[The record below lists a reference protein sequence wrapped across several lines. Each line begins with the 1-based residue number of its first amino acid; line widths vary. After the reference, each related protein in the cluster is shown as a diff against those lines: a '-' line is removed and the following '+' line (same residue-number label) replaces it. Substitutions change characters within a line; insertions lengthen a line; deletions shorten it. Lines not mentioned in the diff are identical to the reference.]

1 MIRRAVLGLMLA
13 LILAPQALA
22 DGDPAS
28 DILAP
33 ADARVYMTLAAPNG
47 DLEKQLTKTTQAV
60 TDAGLPIKVAVI
72 GNKTDLGAVPQL
84 WAKPQTYARF
94 LGSELRFIY
103 KDTLLIVMPQGFGI
117 NGPYGQ
123 SKALAALSGIDPRK
137 DPTPKGLTAS
147 ADKALLALAAA
158 DGLKVSGGSGGG
170 GGGLPLPLIAAGV
183 MVLAGIGG
191 GVLVLRGDG
200 KPRSERK
207 PREEPNPRAGDTPPE
222 ATPPRAGGEPADNGK
237 AGGGNRPRPTSKP
250 GTAPRS
256 RRSRRR

>member
-1 MIRRAVLGLMLA
+1 MSVLRRAALGLILA
-13 LILAPQALA
+13 LTLAPQALA

-33 ADARVYMTLAAPNG
+33 ADTRVYMTLTATDPTLEQQLAATAQ
-47 DLEKQLTKTTQAV
+47 KI

-103 KDTLLIVMPQGFGI
+103 KDTLLVVMPQGFGI
-117 NGPYGQ
+117 NGPYTQ
-123 SKALAALSGIDPRK
+123 PKALAALQGIDPRK
-137 DPTPKGLTAS
+137 DPSAKGLTVS
-147 ADKALLALAAA
+147 ADKALRALAAA
-158 DGLKVSGGSGGG
+158 DGFKVSGGSGGG

-191 GVLVLRGDG
+191 GVLVLRNDG
-200 KPRSERK
+200 KPR
-207 PREEPNPRAGDTPPE
+207 
-222 ATPPRAGGEPADNGK
+222 GGKK
-237 AGGGNRPRPTSKP
+237 A
-250 GTAPRS
+250 
-256 RRSRRR
+256 RR

>member
-1 MIRRAVLGLMLA
+1 MSVLRRAALGLILA
-13 LILAPQALA
+13 LIIAPQALA

-33 ADARVYMTLAAPNG
+33 ADTRVYMTLTATDPT
-47 DLEKQLTKTTQAV
+47 LEKQLAATAQKI

-103 KDTLLIVMPQGFGI
+103 KDTLLVVMPQGFGI
-117 NGPYGQ
+117 NGPYTQ
-123 SKALAALSGIDPRK
+123 PKALAALQGIDPRK
-137 DPTPKGLTAS
+137 DPSAKGLTVS
-147 ADKALLALAAA
+147 ADKALRALAAA
-158 DGLKVSGGSGGG
+158 DGFKVSGGSGGG

-191 GVLVLRGDG
+191 GVLVLRNDG
-200 KPRSERK
+200 KPR
-207 PREEPNPRAGDTPPE
+207 
-222 ATPPRAGGEPADNGK
+222 GGKK
-237 AGGGNRPRPTSKP
+237 A
-250 GTAPRS
+250 
-256 RRSRRR
+256 RR

>member
-1 MIRRAVLGLMLA
+1 MSVLRRAALGVMLA
-13 LILAPQALA
+13 LVLAPQALA

-33 ADARVYMTLAAPNG
+33 AETRVYMTLAAP
-47 DLEKQLTKTTQAV
+47 DSSLEKKLAGTTQQV

-84 WAKPQTYARF
+84 WGKPQTYARF

-103 KDTLLIVMPQGFGI
+103 KDNLLVVMPQGFGI

-137 DPTPKGLTAS
+137 DPTPQGLTNS
-147 ADKALLALAAA
+147 ADKAVRALAAA
-158 DGLKVSGGSGGG
+158 DGLTVASSGGG

-191 GVLVLRGDG
+191 GVLVLRNDR
-200 KPRSERK
+200 KPRSRK
-207 PREEPNPRAGDTPPE
+207 A
-222 ATPPRAGGEPADNGK
+222 A
-237 AGGGNRPRPTSKP
+237 
-250 GTAPRS
+250 
-256 RRSRRR
+256 RR

>member
-1 MIRRAVLGLMLA
+1 VTVLRRAALGLLLA
-13 LILAPQALA
+13 LVVAPQALA

-33 ADARVYMTLAAPNG
+33 ADTRAYMTLTASDPS
-47 DLEKQLTKTTQAV
+47 LEQQLAKTAQQV

-103 KDTLLIVMPQGFGI
+103 KDTLLVVMPQGFGI
-117 NGPYGQ
+117 NGPYP
-123 SKALAALSGIDPRK
+123 KIRALVAFQGIDPRK
-137 DPTPKGLTAS
+137 DPSAKGLTDS
-147 ADKALLALAAA
+147 ADTAMRALAKAN
-158 DGLKVSGGSGGG
+158 GINVSGSGGG

-191 GVLVLRGDG
+191 GVLVLRTDK
-200 KPRSERK
+200 KPQK
-207 PREEPNPRAGDTPPE
+207 PQKSRART
-222 ATPPRAGGEPADNGK
+222 K
-237 AGGGNRPRPTSKP
+237 A
-250 GTAPRS
+250 
-256 RRSRRR
+256 RR

>member
-1 MIRRAVLGLMLA
+1 MSVFRRVALGLILA
-13 LILAPQALA
+13 LIVAPQAFA

-33 ADARVYMTLAAPNG
+33 ADTRVYMTLAAP
-47 DLEKQLTKTTQAV
+47 DSTLEQQLAKTTQQV
-60 TDAGLPIKVAVI
+60 TGAGLPIKVAVI

-103 KDTLLIVMPQGFGI
+103 KDTLLVVMPQGFGI
-117 NGPYGQ
+117 NGPYALP
-123 SKALAALSGIDPRK
+123 KALAALQGIDPRK
-137 DPTPKGLTAS
+137 DPTAKGLTDS
-147 ADKALLALAAA
+147 ADRALRALAAA
-158 DGLKVSGGSGGG
+158 DGLKVGGGSSSGG

-200 KPRSERK
+200 KPR
-207 PREEPNPRAGDTPPE
+207 
-222 ATPPRAGGEPADNGK
+222 GGKK
-237 AGGGNRPRPTSKP
+237 A
-250 GTAPRS
+250 
-256 RRSRRR
+256 RR

>member
-1 MIRRAVLGLMLA
+1 VSVLRRAALGLILA

-33 ADARVYMTLAAPNG
+33 ADTRVYMTLAATDPS
-47 DLEKQLTKTTQAV
+47 LEKQLAKTTQQV

-103 KDTLLIVMPQGFGI
+103 KDTLLVVMPQGFGI
-117 NGPYGQ
+117 NGPYPQ
-123 SKALAALSGIDPRK
+123 SKALAALQGIDPRK
-137 DPTPKGLTAS
+137 DPSAKGLTDS
-147 ADKALLALAAA
+147 ADRALRALAKAN
-158 DGLKVSGGSGGG
+158 GLTVSGGGGGG

-191 GVLVLRGDG
+191 GVLVLRGDKKPQSG
-200 KPRSERK
+200 K
-207 PREEPNPRAGDTPPE
+207 
-222 ATPPRAGGEPADNGK
+222 K
-237 AGGGNRPRPTSKP
+237 A
-250 GTAPRS
+250 
-256 RRSRRR
+256 RR